1 MGIALADAAIDYG
14 ASVDLVLGP
23 VNIIPQKSSVKV
35 TNVTTAETMATE
47 CIARFDKC
55 DIAILAAAVADFT
68 PIRVYEEKIK
78 NKDSELLLELK
89 PTRDIAMTLGMQKR
103 SSQILVGFALETD
116 NELENAIEKL
126 RKKNLDIIVLNSLK
140 EEGAGFGHNT
150 NKITLIDRDNNIDKF
165 ELKSKEAAAM
175 DIGSIMAARFKFFL
189 IAFLILLPGIIDA
202 QELNCNIQISAQR
215 IQGSNRQIFESM
227 QRDLYDFMNNTVWT
241 NHVFSYAERIDCN
254 ILINLSDQLSADE
267 FKGTIQI
274 QLSRPVFNTTY
285 KSTMLNFID
294 NNFQFRYVEFQP
306 LEFDP
311 STYRSSL
318 VSVLAYY
325 TYMILGFDYDSF
337 SPLGGTEFFQMAE
350 KIVTTAQ
357 NAPEPGWKPYD
368 GSRNRN
374 RYWLVKNVLDK
385 EYEGV
390 RLFIYDYNINGLD
403 KMESKIAEAR
413 TSMVESLKLIQEV
426 YRKKPDPFMYLVQVI
441 MDAKSD
447 ELINI
452 FTEAFPEEK
461 SRVVQILTE
470 IDPANKAKYEKIN
483 SANAQ

>member
-1 MGIALADAAIDYG
+1 MVSRFKYY
-14 ASVDLVLGP
+14 LVL
-23 VNIIPQKSSVKV
+23 
-35 TNVTTAETMATE
+35 
-47 CIARFDKC
+47 
-55 DIAILAAAVADFT
+55 
-68 PIRVYEEKIK
+68 
-78 NKDSELLLELK
+78 LL
-89 PTRDIAMTLGMQKR
+89 
-103 SSQILVGFALETD
+103 V
-116 NELENAIEKL
+116 
-126 RKKNLDIIVLNSLK
+126 
-140 EEGAGFGHNT
+140 
-150 NKITLIDRDNNIDKF
+150 
-165 ELKSKEAAAM
+165 
-175 DIGSIMAARFKFFL
+175 
-189 IAFLILLPGIIDA
+189 LLPRIIDG
-202 QELNCNIQISAQR
+202 QELNCNVQISAQR
-215 IQGSNRQIFESM
+215 IQGSNRQVFESM
-227 QRDLYDFMNNTVWT
+227 QRDLFEFMNNTVWT
-241 NHVFSYAERIDCN
+241 SHVFSYAERIDCN
-254 ILINLSDQLSADE
+254 ILINLNDQLSADE
-267 FKGTIQI
+267 FRGTIQV

-294 NNFQFRYVEFQP
+294 NSFQFKYVEFQP

-325 TYMILGFDYDSF
+325 TYMILGFDYDTF
-337 SPLGGTEFFQMAE
+337 SPLGGTEFYQMAE

-374 RYWLVKNVLDK
+374 RYWLVKNALDK

-390 RLFIYDYNINGLD
+390 RQFLYEYNMNGLD

-413 TSMVESLKLIQEV
+413 TSMVESLKLVQDV
-426 YRKKPDPFMYLVQVI
+426 YRKKPDPFMYLVQIV

-452 FTEAFPEEK
+452 FSGAFPEEK

-483 SANAQ
+483 SANP